1 MHSCIF
7 NQRSTRCSDGLHH
20 LILFLP
26 ARPFLGLV
34 GEADPAPVSLH
45 LHYGVAGIYS
55 LLFLFTRCISTPFIF
70 ACNALSAVLI
80 WKIFWGVCSWGSFW
94 GSISPL
100 LLEGVPKL
108 LANISNCCLFR
119 AICWVFSS
127 YFFCLI
133 HRSSW
138 RSPVLSTGFYFTPFL
153 FGRFLRDIACPKRL
167 PVFSGIQNSLR
178 DFSVPSSDVLESL
191 LTALLFRCSV
201 TKKVSWDLPPD
212 IQQAYFGGRLS
223 YSLYRGLEN

>member
-70 ACNALSAVLI
+70 ACNALSAVSDMENLLR
-80 WKIFWGVCSWGSFW
+80 G
-94 GSISPL
+94 L
-100 LLEGVPKL
+100 LLRVL
-108 LANISNCCLFR
+108 LRLN
-119 AICWVFSS
+119 FSIVIGGS
-127 YFFCLI
+127 SKIVGKYF
-133 HRSSW
+133 
-138 RSPVLSTGFYFTPFL
+138 
-153 FGRFLRDIACPKRL
+153 
-167 PVFSGIQNSLR
+167 
-178 DFSVPSSDVLESL
+178 
-191 LTALLFRCSV
+191 
-201 TKKVSWDLPPD
+201 
-212 IQQAYFGGRLS
+212 
-223 YSLYRGLEN
+223 